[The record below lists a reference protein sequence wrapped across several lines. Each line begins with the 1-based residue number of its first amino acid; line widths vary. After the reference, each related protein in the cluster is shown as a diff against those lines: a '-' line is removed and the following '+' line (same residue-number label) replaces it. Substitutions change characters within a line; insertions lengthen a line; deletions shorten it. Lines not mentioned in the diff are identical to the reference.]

1 MTEDHR
7 VASATERARIART
20 GQPLKDGEV
29 RLNGMIF
36 CSVPLNSFPI
46 YGGGVINVRCC
57 FNRTKSC

>member
-36 CSVPLNSFPI
+36 CSVSIEFFSHLRC
-46 YGGGVINVRCC
+46 VINVRCC